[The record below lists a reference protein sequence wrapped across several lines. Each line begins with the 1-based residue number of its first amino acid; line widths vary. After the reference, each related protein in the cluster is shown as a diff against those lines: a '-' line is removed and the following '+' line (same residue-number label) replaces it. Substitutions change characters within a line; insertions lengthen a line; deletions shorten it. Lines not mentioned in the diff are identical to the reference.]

1 MTQQTDAQTIKA
13 QQREQWGRAAAGWRK
28 HDDRLRETTSPVTK
42 RLLELARIAPGQ
54 RVLDIAS
61 GTGEPALPAAE
72 IAGPDGFVLLTDQA
86 EEMLAV
92 AREKAQARRLSNV
105 EFRLVDGEELGV
117 EPDSFDA
124 VLCRWG
130 IMFMPEPGLCLRQA
144 YRALKPR
151 GRMALAVWGPPE
163 RNPFFALP
171 MSILRKYYSGP
182 PLPDPAAPGGVFSFA
197 DRAKLEAISTEAGF
211 EQVAIEELELPM
223 AVFDSG
229 EEYWQ
234 YQMEF
239 AGPLASLF
247 SRLSPS
253 AQEAASQEVIRAA
266 PLGDPQGKV
275 PLKGLA
281 ILACGTK

>member
-1 MTQQTDAQTIKA
+1 VTQQLDPQAIKA

-28 HDDRLRETTSPVTK
+28 HDERLRETTSPVTR
-42 RLLELARIAPGQ
+42 RLLQLAAIAPGH

-92 AREKAQARRLSNV
+92 AREKAQARELHNV
-105 EFRLVDGEELGV
+105 EFRLVDGEELSVDPG
-117 EPDSFDA
+117 SFDA

-130 IMFMPEPGLCLRQA
+130 IMFMPEPRRCLQQA
-144 YRALKPR
+144 HRALKPG
-151 GRMALAVWGPPE
+151 GRIALATWGPLE
-163 RNPFFALP
+163 RNPFLALP
-171 MSILRKYYSGP
+171 MGILRKHYAGP

-197 DRAKLEAISTEAGF
+197 DRAKLEATFIEAGF

-229 EEYWQ
+229 EECWQ
-234 YQMEF
+234 YQREF
-239 AGPLASLF
+239 AGPLAALF

-253 AQEAASQEVIRAA
+253 AQEAASREVISAA
-266 PLGDPQGKV
+266 PRGDPQGKV
-275 PLKGLA
+275 SLNGLA
-281 ILACGTK
+281 LLSSATK